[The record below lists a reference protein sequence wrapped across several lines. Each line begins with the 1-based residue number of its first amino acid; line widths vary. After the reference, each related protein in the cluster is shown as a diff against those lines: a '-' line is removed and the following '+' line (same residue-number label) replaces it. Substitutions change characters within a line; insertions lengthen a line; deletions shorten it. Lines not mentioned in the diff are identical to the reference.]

1 MIAGTHAVLWLRQD
15 RPGNDACRF
24 AEAEGGFLI
33 DGSATDA
40 DWNVIRYRVRAREDG
55 TTRRARIGQDSR
67 IFIRRAPDG
76 EWTLNGVPVPG
87 LGDAL
92 DIDLGFTPATNT
104 LAIRRLNLPVGA
116 EAAITAAWFD
126 PADERLK
133 PMRQTYR
140 RTGADEYLYASPDTG
155 FSARLKVDAH
165 GIVRDYEGLWRAQK

>member
-1 MIAGTHAVLWLRQD
+1 MIAGAWAVLWVRQD

-40 DWNVIRYRVRAREDG
+40 AWNAVRYRVRAREDG
-55 TTRRARIGQDSR
+55 STRRARIGQNSR

-76 EWTLNGVPVPG
+76 RWTLNGTPVPG
-87 LGDAL
+87 LEEAL

-104 LAIRRLNLPVGA
+104 LAIRRLALPVGGEA
-116 EAAITAAWFD
+116 EITAAWFD

-133 PMRQTYR
+133 PMRQGYR
-140 RTGADEYLYASPDTG
+140 RLASDLYEYRSPG
-155 FSARLKVDAH
+155 FTARLKVDAQ
-165 GIVRDYEGLWRAQK
+165 GIVRDYEGLWRAQG